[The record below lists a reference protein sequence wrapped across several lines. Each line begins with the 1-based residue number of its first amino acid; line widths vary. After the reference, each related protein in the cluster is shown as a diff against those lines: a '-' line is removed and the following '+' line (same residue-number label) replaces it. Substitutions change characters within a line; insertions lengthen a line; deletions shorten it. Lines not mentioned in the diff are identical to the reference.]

1 MATTSE
7 CLVRPLAA
15 MRPNHSCSD
24 LPYRASMLRT
34 WAAMPSSTLAMAA
47 SLCPRLSPRPV
58 VLNPVRQD
66 LPGVDRGELVSLAGA
81 GQVGE
86 EIGAVTE
93 LAGLEPDLQLAQ
105 DVLARVQPLAVRPR
119 PAVDVPGPPRGPP
132 LLVAVVQPAAVFAGR
147 GQPGE
152 APPRGGLVEAFAG
165 PLHHHQDP
173 GRHQ

>member
-58 VLNPVRQD
+58 ILNPVRQD
-66 LPGVDRGELVSLAGA
+66 LPGVDRGELVGLAGA

-93 LAGLEPDLQLAQ
+93 LAGLEPGPQRAQ
-105 DVLARVQPLAVRPR
+105 DVLARMQALAVRPG
-119 PAVDVPGPPRGPP
+119 PQVGVPTLARSLP
-132 LLVAVVQPAAVFAGR
+132 LLVAVVQPAAV
-147 GQPGE
+147 
-152 APPRGGLVEAFAG
+152 L
-165 PLHHHQDP
+165 
-173 GRHQ
+173 